1 MKSISARAFAIILP
15 VAVIIFGLSTWLS
28 YSDAREREI
37 ASSVRLLTQDR
48 ALAQQSLENRFEEL
62 ALAQQRARDRTLAAL
77 ADARFNFTDFNRYF
91 PLAQDGTRRS
101 SDDLWSGVRTS
112 LGSVEGF
119 GAYIPDADLD
129 ADRQRTLAAA
139 FSAMVGMV
147 DGLPANANNLYFF
160 SPDNDLI
167 MHAPQRSDQL
177 LFYRKQA
184 PASLDFQDE
193 EFSRIVTPWANPE
206 GELRCT
212 SLQPILY
219 DETRRTWT
227 TGCMTP
233 VRAQGRQIGA
243 FGSSI
248 PLDEIFRD
256 DEIAVGDNID
266 RVIATGDGQLVRHPE
281 YTLQNSAETGA
292 FLNLV
297 ETDNEELQELWQ
309 ALQGVGTSGFTGYL
323 PISDVYIDAQRLERP
338 DWFVVSMVRGDAVRA
353 SAFDASK
360 FTLFAGLLT
369 TAAFGLFI
377 IMFIRQQLIQ
387 PIQRLA
393 VRADAIS
400 LGQDRPDEGSP
411 ADGNEMDSLNR
422 AFDAMESRVTRERL
436 RLTRSFDL
444 LVDAIEE
451 YAILLLDPA
460 GTVTRANQ
468 SANTRFQWEE
478 NSDLRQIFPPDEAD
492 DFVADDLL
500 RKVARDGRLSQTVMR
515 ARGDGSL
522 FWAFEA
528 IEAIYDTNE
537 GLVGFAYIA
546 RDVTEQKDAEAE
558 ILAAR
563 DRATREADRR
573 RDLLATMS
581 HEIRTPM
588 TGILG
593 MLEQVRQ
600 ENSARSRDRALATIE
615 NSGEALMRVLDDVL
629 QHAKADSG
637 AMEIEERGFDTT
649 RLIQGSAELF
659 IPLARKKGLALEL
672 NPGAREKLR
681 GDPVRIQQI
690 IANFLSNAIK
700 FTSSGAVTLSCEVK
714 PIADDRV
721 TLEIAVTDTG
731 LGIPADRLEY
741 LFDPYEQASASTE
754 RLFGGTGLG
763 LSICRKLARAM
774 GGEIHAESTE
784 GEGSRFILQLPLSRD
799 TQTDDGLPGQG
810 KTALIF
816 ATSATTRLGAEAGL
830 EELGYKVRSAPGLK
844 GLEENGDADLVVFE
858 DGSIPLPTLRE
869 SYPGAVCIV
878 IGKPGQAEQDA
889 GLPWIAPPVTAKAIL
904 GALVGRAA

>member
-1 MKSISARAFAIILP
+1 MKSINARAFAIILP
-15 VAVIIFGLSTWLS
+15 VAFLIFGLSTWLS
-28 YSDAREREI
+28 YNDAREREI
-37 ASSVRLLTQDR
+37 ASTVRLLTQDR
-48 ALAQQSLENRFEEL
+48 ALAERSLQSRFEEL
-62 ALAQQRARDRTLAAL
+62 ALAQRRARDRTLAAL
-77 ADARFNFTDFNRYF
+77 ADSGFNFPDFDRYF
-91 PLAQDGTRRS
+91 PPAGDGTRRS
-101 SDDLWSGVRTS
+101 NDALWDGVRTS
-112 LGSVEGF
+112 LGSARGF
-119 GAYIPDADLD
+119 GAYISETDLD

-147 DGLPANANNLYFF
+147 EGLPANANNLYFF
-160 SPDNDLI
+160 SPYNDLI
-167 MHAPQRSDQL
+167 MHAPLRRDQL
-177 LFYRKQA
+177 LFYRKEA

-193 EFSRIVTPWANPE
+193 EFSEIVTQWANPA

-219 DETRRTWT
+219 DKSRQTWT

-233 VRAQGRQIGA
+233 VRVQGRQIGA
-243 FGSSI
+243 YGSSI
-248 PLDEIFRD
+248 PLDEIFKD
-256 DEIAVGDNID
+256 DEIAVGENIQ
-266 RVIATGDGQLVRHPE
+266 RVIATGDGQLVRHPDF
-281 YTLQNSAETGA
+281 TLQNSAGTGA

-297 ETDNEELQELWQ
+297 ETDNAELRELWQ
-309 ALQGVGTSGFTGYL
+309 ALQSVGTVGFTGYL
-323 PISDVYIDAQRLERP
+323 PLSDVYIDAQRLEKP
-338 DWFVVSMVRGDAVRA
+338 DWYLVSMIRGDAVRA

-377 IMFIRQQLIQ
+377 IIFIRQQLIQ

-400 LGQDRPDEGSP
+400 LGQDRPDEVVL
-411 ADGNEMDSLNR
+411 ADGDEMASLNR

-460 GTVTRANQ
+460 GTVTRANK
-468 SANTRFQWEE
+468 SANSRFQWEE
-478 NSDLRQIFPPDEAD
+478 NSDLRQIFPSDSAD
-492 DFVADDLL
+492 DFAANDLL
-500 RKVARDGRLSQTVMR
+500 RKVARDGRLAQTVKR
-515 ARGDGSL
+515 TKGNGEA

-537 GLVGFAYIA
+537 GLVGYAYIA
-546 RDVTEQKDAEAE
+546 RDVTDQKNAEAE

-563 DRATREADRR
+563 DHATREAERR

-672 NPGAREKLR
+672 EPGARQKLR

-714 PIADDRV
+714 PLGDDRV
-721 TLEIAVTDTG
+721 TLEIAVADTG

-754 RLFGGTGLG
+754 RMFGGTGLG

-774 GGEIHAESTE
+774 GGEIHVESTE
-784 GEGSRFILQLPLSRD
+784 SEGSRFILQLPLVRD
-799 TQTDDGLPGQG
+799 LEADDGLPGQG
-810 KTALIF
+810 KTALVL
-816 ATSATTRLGAEAGL
+816 AASATTRLGAEAGL
-830 EELGYKVRSAPGLK
+830 EELGYHVRSRPSLK
-844 GLEENGDADLVVFE
+844 GLEAKGDIDLIVFE
-858 DGSIPLPTLRE
+858 DGSVPLSTLRE
-869 SYPGAVCIV
+869 SYPDAALIV
-878 IGKPGQAEQDA
+878 IGGPGQDERDA
-889 GLPWIAPPVTAKAIL
+889 GLPWLSAPVTAQAIL
-904 GALVGRAA
+904 GVLGERAG